1 MAIDVELKTL
11 KQSNTTWP
19 STFKASN
26 RFPIVANRVF
36 ATLEKAQQ
44 YVDDTAA
51 DASAYK
57 GIVLAVVEDS
67 IAKNNGVYYV
77 ESVAMAEGETGKLVK
92 VGGTETETAKNYS
105 AAKTLSNTL
114 VLGQLIK
121 VNEEE
126 TITEGEG
133 EEAKEVTYQAGFY
146 IVEGAGVISALAT
159 STGSDDEVGA
169 LKGRVN
175 ALETTVGN
183 EEAGIVKD
191 VADLKEAVE
200 AIEIPEVPVQD
211 VTVDGV
217 SVLNKE
223 TGVAAIDLTPYEKVA
238 DADLVRG
245 RMDAAEEAIEGLDAA
260 VKEIVIPE
268 VPVQDVTVNGASVL
282 GEDGVAAIELPDFAT
297 FETVEEANKVR
308 ERMGAAEGA
317 ITALQGKDTEL
328 AAAIDGKV
336 AKEDGKRLMTD
347 AEGTKL
353 AGIVEGAQVNV
364 IEVVKVN
371 GQALSVAAGDKSVDV
386 IVPTAPVQ
394 GVAAEEK
401 VLSLDGDKLKTTLT
415 LAYVPA
421 SEGQDAVLRLQ
432 GKDGAVVSSID
443 ATAFVKDGMLEG
455 AKLEGPKEGESGEKY
470 LVLTFNTAAGKED
483 IRMDVSSL
491 LDYYAAGDGLALD
504 GKTFAIKLDATA
516 ESYLKVTT
524 NGLAVA
530 DALWTKVDE
539 KDSAVL
545 TSAQGYADTKKTEAI
560 TAAEGYTDTAI
571 ANLKLDET
579 YEKAGVAQG
588 LINALDLANTYEA
601 KGAAADA
608 LADAQGYTDDAIEAL
623 DLANTYE
630 AKGYADE
637 AIEALN
643 LGETYEA
650 KGTAAELLEAHE
662 EAMETVLAGKANVGD
677 SYLKAEAEAKFVA
690 QVEGERLMTTA
701 EGTKLAGVEEGA
713 QVNVI
718 EAIKVNGVKATVA
731 EGSKLAEVTVDGTK
745 VLVGADIQGDVKNP
759 ETGEISK
766 ETVYG
771 SNSTL
776 AAVLQGIQDSVSV
789 AVSGGLTSVVA
800 GNGVEVSAVAS
811 NKQTVSVK
819 VSAAEGNMI
828 TADANGIYAAMY
840 YDGDDAE

>member
-121 VNEEE
+121 VSEEE

-133 EEAKEVTYQAGFY
+133 EDAKDVTYQAGFY

-183 EEAGIVKD
+183 EEAGLVKE
-191 VADLKEAVE
+191 VADLKDAVE
-200 AIEIPEVPVQD
+200 AIEIPEVPVQN

-217 SVLNKE
+217 SVLGE
-223 TGVAAIDLTPYEKVA
+223 DGVAAIDLTPYEKVA

-245 RMDAAEEAIEGLDAA
+245 RMDDAEEAIKGLDAA
-260 VKEIVIPE
+260 VKAIEIPE

-282 GEDGVAAIELPDFAT
+282 GEGGVAAIELPDFAT
-297 FETVEEANKVR
+297 FEKVADADLVR
-308 ERMGAAEGA
+308 GRMDAAEEA
-317 ITALQGKDTEL
+317 ITALQGKDIEL
-328 AAAIDGKV
+328 ATAIDGKV

-353 AGIVEGAQVNV
+353 AGIAEGAQVNV

-516 ESYLKVTT
+516 ESYLKLTT

-530 DALWTKVDE
+530 DALWTKVDD
-539 KDSAVL
+539 KDNAVL

-560 TAAEGYTDTAI
+560 TAATGYTDTVI
-571 ANLKLDET
+571 ADLKLDET
-579 YEKAGVAQG
+579 YEKVGVAQG
-588 LINALDLANTYEA
+588 IVDALELDKNYEA

-608 LADAQGYTDDAIEAL
+608 LTEAQGYTDDAIADLKL
-623 DLANTYE
+623 DETYE
-630 AKGYADE
+630 KVGVAQGIVDDLKLA
-637 AIEALN
+637 
-643 LGETYEA
+643 ETYEA
-650 KGTAAELLEAHE
+650 KGTAAGLLEAHE
-662 EAMETVLAGKANVGD
+662 EAMVEVLAGKANVGD
-677 SYLKAEAEAKFVA
+677 SYLKAEADAKFVA

-701 EGTKLAGVEEGA
+701 EGTKLAGIAEGA

-718 EAIKVNGVKATVA
+718 EAIKVNGVDATVA
-731 EGSKLAEVTVDGTK
+731 EGGKLAEVTVDGTK

-771 SNSTL
+771 STTTL

-828 TADANGIYAAMY
+828 TADENGIYAAMY

>member
-121 VNEEE
+121 VSEEE

-169 LKGRVN
+169 LKGRVS

-183 EEAGIVKD
+183 EEAGLVKE

-211 VTVDGV
+211 VTVDGA

-223 TGVAAIDLTPYEKVA
+223 TGVAEITMPDVTVYETIENVNKVRKDVSA
-238 DADLVRG
+238 NT
-245 RMDAAEEAIEGLDAA
+245 EAIESLAGVVGKAAEGENEATGLVKA
-260 VKEIVIPE
+260 VAE
-268 VPVQDVTVNGASVL
+268 NA
-282 GEDGVAAIELPDFAT
+282 AAIET
-297 FETVEEANKVR
+297 
-308 ERMGAAEGA
+308 
-317 ITALQGKDTEL
+317 
-328 AAAIDGKV
+328 KV

-353 AGIVEGAQVNV
+353 AGIAEGAQVNV

-421 SEGQDAVLRLQ
+421 TETDNAVLRLQ

-530 DALWTKVDE
+530 DALWTKVTELDN
-539 KDSAVL
+539 AVL
-545 TSAQGYADTKKTEAI
+545 DAAKGDATSKANAAQAAA
-560 TAAEGYTDTAI
+560 TAYTDTAI
-571 ANLKLDET
+571 ANLELDKN
-579 YEKAGVAQG
+579 YEAKGTAQG
-588 LINALDLANTYEA
+588 LIDGL
-601 KGAAADA
+601 K
-608 LADAQGYTDDAIEAL
+608 LAD
-623 DLANTYE
+623 
-630 AKGYADE
+630 
-637 AIEALN
+637 
-643 LGETYEA
+643 TYEA
-650 KGTAAELLEAHE
+650 KGTAAGLLKTHE
-662 EAMETVLAGKANVGD
+662 EAMETVLAGKANVDD
-677 SYLKAEAEAKFVA
+677 SYLKAEADAKFVA
-690 QVEGERLMTTA
+690 QVEGERLMTDA
-701 EGTKLAGVEEGA
+701 EGTKLAGIAEGA
-713 QVNVI
+713 QVNKI
-718 EAIKVNGVKATVA
+718 EAIKVNGVDATVA
-731 EGSKLAEVTVDGTK
+731 EGGKLAEVEIAAKDIALGGDIT
-745 VLVGADIQGDVKNP
+745 GA
-759 ETGEISK
+759 TGEAIYSGETKIS
-766 ETVYG
+766 T
-771 SNSTL
+771 
-776 AAVLQGIQDSVSV
+776 VLQGIQDSIR
-789 AVSGGLTSVVA
+789 AAVA
-800 GNGVEVSAVAS
+800 GGVNSVTSADSIIEV
-811 NKQTVSVK
+811 N
-819 VSAAEGNMI
+819 N
-828 TADANGIYAAMY
+828 ADANNPKVSLKVETASDNTVAAGHIEIVKGENGVYGMMY

>member
-11 KQSNTTWP
+11 NQSNTTWP

-126 TITEGEG
+126 TMKEGEG
-133 EEAKEVTYQAGFY
+133 EEAKDVTYQAGFY

-169 LKGRVN
+169 LKGRVS

-183 EEAGIVKD
+183 EEAGLVKE

-200 AIEIPEVPVQD
+200 AIEIPEVPVQN
-211 VTVDGV
+211 VTVNGA
-217 SVLNKE
+217 SVLGE
-223 TGVAAIDLTPYEKVA
+223 DGVAAIDLTPYETLEEA
-238 DADLVRG
+238 DKVRG

-260 VKEIVIPE
+260 VKGIVIPE
-268 VPVQDVTVNGASVL
+268 VPVQGVTVNGASVL
-282 GEDGVAAIELPDFAT
+282 GEDGVAAIVLPDFAT
-297 FETVEEANKVR
+297 FETVEEADKVR
-308 ERMGAAEGA
+308 GRMDVAEEA
-317 ITALQGKDTEL
+317 IEGLQTKDGEL
-328 AAAIDGKV
+328 QAAIDGKV

-353 AGIVEGAQVNV
+353 AGLTEDAQVNV

-432 GKDGAVVSSID
+432 GKDGAVVSSIN

-516 ESYLKVTT
+516 ESYLKLTT

-545 TSAQGYADTKKTEAI
+545 TSAQGYADTKKSEAI

-571 ANLKLDET
+571 ANLKLDDT
-579 YEKAGVAQG
+579 YEKVGVAQG
-588 LINALDLANTYEA
+588 IVDALDLANTYEA
-601 KGAAADA
+601 KGEAAK
-608 LADAQGYTDDAIEAL
+608 AQTAAE
-623 DLANTYE
+623 
-630 AKGYADE
+630 GYADA
-637 AIEALN
+637 AIAALKLDETYEKVGVAQGIVDALDIAN
-643 LGETYEA
+643 TYEA

-662 EAMETVLAGKANVGD
+662 EAMVEVLAGKANVGD

-690 QVEGERLMTTA
+690 QVEGERLMTDA

-718 EAIKVNGVKATVA
+718 EAIKVNGVEATVA
-731 EGSKLAEVTVDGTK
+731 EGGKLAEVTVDGTK
-745 VLVGADIQGDVKNP
+745 VFVGADIQGDVKNP
-759 ETGEISK
+759 ETGDISK

-789 AVSGGLTSVVA
+789 AVSGRLTSVVA

-828 TADANGIYAAMY
+828 TADENGIYAAMY

>member
-121 VNEEE
+121 VAEEE

-183 EEAGIVKD
+183 EESGLVKE
-191 VADLKEAVE
+191 VADLKAEVG
-200 AIEIPEVPVQD
+200 AIVIPEVPVQD

-223 TGVAAIDLTPYEKVA
+223 TGVA
-238 DADLVRG
+238 
-245 RMDAAEEAIEGLDAA
+245 
-260 VKEIVIPE
+260 EITMP
-268 VPVQDVTVNGASVL
+268 DVTVY
-282 GEDGVAAIELPDFAT
+282 
-297 FETVEEANKVR
+297 ETIKNVNKVR
-308 ERMGAAEGA
+308 EDVSANTEAIESLAGVVGKAAEGETEATGLVKA
-317 ITALQGKDTEL
+317 IADN
-328 AAAIDGKV
+328 AAAIETKV
-336 AKEDGKRLMTD
+336 AKEEGKRLMTD

-353 AGIVEGAQVNV
+353 ENIAEGAQVNK

-371 GQALSVAAGDKSVDV
+371 GTALTIADADKSVD
-386 IVPTAPVQ
+386 ITIPTAPVQ
-394 GVAAEEK
+394 GVADDEK

-421 SEGQDAVLRLQ
+421 TESDNAVLRLQ

-443 ATAFVKDGMLEG
+443 ATAFVKDGMLSG
-455 AKLEGPKEGESGEKY
+455 AKLEGPKDGETGKKY
-470 LVLTFNTAAGKED
+470 LVLSFNTADGKED
-483 IRMDVSSL
+483 IRMDVTDL
-491 LDYYAAGDGLALD
+491 LDYYAAGDGLSLD
-504 GKTFAIKLDATA
+504 GKTFAIQLDATA

-530 DALWTKVDE
+530 DALWTKVTKLDN
-539 KDSAVL
+539 AVL
-545 TSAQGYADTKKTEAI
+545 DAAKGDATSKADAAQAAA
-560 TAAEGYTDTAI
+560 TAYTDTAI
-571 ANLKLDET
+571 ANLELDKN
-579 YEKAGVAQG
+579 YEAKGTAQG
-588 LINALDLANTYEA
+588 LIDGL
-601 KGAAADA
+601 K
-608 LADAQGYTDDAIEAL
+608 LAD
-623 DLANTYE
+623 
-630 AKGYADE
+630 
-637 AIEALN
+637 
-643 LGETYEA
+643 TYEA
-650 KGTAAELLEAHE
+650 KGTAAGLLKTHE

-677 SYLKAEAEAKFVA
+677 SYLKSEADAKFVA
-690 QVEGERLMTTA
+690 QVEGERLMTDA
-701 EGTKLAGVEEGA
+701 EGTKLAGIAEGA
-713 QVNVI
+713 QVNKI
-718 EAIKVNGVKATVA
+718 EAIKVNGVDATVA
-731 EGSKLAEVTVDGTK
+731 EGGKLAEVEIAAKDIALGGDIT
-745 VLVGADIQGDVKNP
+745 GA
-759 ETGEISK
+759 TGEAIYSGETKIS
-766 ETVYG
+766 T
-771 SNSTL
+771 
-776 AAVLQGIQDSVSV
+776 VLQGIQDSIR
-789 AVSGGLTSVVA
+789 AAVA
-800 GNGVEVSAVAS
+800 GGVNSVTSADSIIEV
-811 NKQTVSVK
+811 N
-819 VSAAEGNMI
+819 N
-828 TADANGIYAAMY
+828 ADANNPKVSLKVETASDNTVAAGHIEIVKGENGVYGMMY

>member
-1 MAIDVELKTL
+1 MAKKYNGTINFASALRPTGAQPLDDRMVV
-11 KQSNTTWP
+11 QSLTDLM
-19 STFKASN
+19 S
-26 RFPIVANRVF
+26 F
-36 ATLEKAQQ
+36 ATFEAEG
-44 YVDDTAA
+44 
-51 DASAYK
+51 ASAAYNGMMVAVLEEQKVFMLINAAQLNTEDAWVSVGSGNGSLSVDTLTEAKALATVDNRGQIIFVIEENATYVVTGAATVMKLAASTADSIDELVAALQSDINTLK
-57 GIVLAVVEDS
+57 GIVGAPAS
-67 IAKNNGVYYV
+67 
-77 ESVAMAEGETGKLVK
+77 GETEATGLVK
-92 VGGTETETAKNYS
+92 E
-105 AAKTLSNTL
+105 
-114 VLGQLIK
+114 
-121 VNEEE
+121 
-126 TITEGEG
+126 
-133 EEAKEVTYQAGFY
+133 
-146 IVEGAGVISALAT
+146 
-159 STGSDDEVGA
+159 
-169 LKGRVN
+169 
-175 ALETTVGN
+175 
-183 EEAGIVKD
+183 
-191 VADLKEAVE
+191 VADLKAEVE
-200 AIEIPEVPVQD
+200 AIEIPEVPVQ
-211 VTVDGV
+211 
-217 SVLNKE
+217 N
-223 TGVAAIDLTPYEKVA
+223 
-238 DADLVRG
+238 
-245 RMDAAEEAIEGLDAA
+245 
-260 VKEIVIPE
+260 
-268 VPVQDVTVNGASVL
+268 VTVNGASVL
-282 GEDGVAAIELPDFAT
+282 GEDGVAAIDLTPYETVEEANKVRERMGAAEDAIEALDVAVKAIEIPEVPVQNVTVNGTSVLGEDGVAAIVLPDFAT
-297 FETVEEANKVR
+297 YETVEEANKVR

-328 AAAIDGKV
+328 ATAIDGKV

-353 AGIVEGAQVNV
+353 AGVAEGAQVNV

-394 GVAAEEK
+394 GVAADEK

-415 LAYVPA
+415 LDYVSA
-421 SEGQDAVLRLQ
+421 SEGQEALLRLK
-432 GKDGAVVSSID
+432 GKDGVVVSSIN

-504 GKTFAIKLDATA
+504 GKTFAIQLDATV

-545 TSAQGYADTKKTEAI
+545 SSAQEYADTKKAEAI
-560 TAAEGYTDTAI
+560 TAATGYTDTAI
-571 ANLKLDET
+571 ANLNLDTT

-588 LINALDLANTYEA
+588 LINDLKLAETYEA

-608 LADAQGYTDDAIEAL
+608 LTAAQGYTDEAIENLNL
-623 DLANTYE
+623 DTTYEKAGVAQGLINDLNLPNTYE
-630 AKGYADE
+630 AKGVAADLLKDHE
-637 AIEALN
+637 DAMV
-643 LGETYEA
+643 ETL
-650 KGTAAELLEAHE
+650 K
-662 EAMETVLAGKANVGD
+662 GKANVGD
-677 SYLKAEAEAKFVA
+677 SYLKGEADAKFVA
-690 QVEGERLMTTA
+690 QVEGERLMTDA
-701 EGTKLAGVEEGA
+701 EGTKLAGVAEGA

-718 EAIKVNGVKATVA
+718 EAIKVNGVEATVA
-731 EGSKLAEVTVDGTK
+731 EGGKLAEVTVDGTK
-745 VLVGADIQGDVKNP
+745 VLVGANIQGDVKNP

-771 SNSTL
+771 STTTL

-819 VSAAEGNMI
+819 VSNAEGNMI
-828 TADANGIYAAMY
+828 TADENGIYAAMY

>member
-133 EEAKEVTYQAGFY
+133 EEVKEVTYQAGFY
-146 IVEGAGVISALAT
+146 IVEGAGVISSLTT

-183 EEAGIVKD
+183 EEAGLVKE

-200 AIEIPEVPVQD
+200 AIEIPDVPVQD

-217 SVLNKE
+217 SVLDKE

-238 DADLVRG
+238 DAN
-245 RMDAAEEAIEGLDAA
+245 A
-260 VKEIVIPE
+260 
-268 VPVQDVTVNGASVL
+268 
-282 GEDGVAAIELPDFAT
+282 
-297 FETVEEANKVR
+297 VR

-336 AKEDGKRLMTD
+336 AKEDGKRLMTA

-353 AGIVEGAQVNV
+353 AGVAEGAQVNV

-371 GQALSVAAGDKSVDV
+371 GQALSVATGDKSVDV

-516 ESYLKVTT
+516 ESYLKLTT

-560 TAAEGYTDTAI
+560 TS
-571 ANLKLDET
+571 
-579 YEKAGVAQG
+579 
-588 LINALDLANTYEA
+588 
-601 KGAAADA
+601 
-608 LADAQGYTDDAIEAL
+608 AQGYT
-623 DLANTYE
+623 
-630 AKGYADE
+630 DE
-637 AIEALN
+637 AIEALELDKN
-643 LGETYEA
+643 YEKVGVAQGIVDALELDKNYEA
-650 KGTAAELLEAHE
+650 KGVAAGLLEAHE
-662 EAMETVLAGKANVGD
+662 EAMEEVLAGKANVGD
-677 SYLKAEAEAKFVA
+677 SYLNAEADAKFVA
-690 QVEGERLMTTA
+690 QVEGQRLMTDA
-701 EGTKLAGVEEGA
+701 EGTKLAGIADGA

-718 EAIKVNGVKATVA
+718 EAIKVNGVEAKVA
-731 EGSKLAEVTVDGTK
+731 EGGKLAEVTVDGTK

-771 SNSTL
+771 SATTL

-828 TADANGIYAAMY
+828 TADENGIYAAMY

>member
-121 VNEEE
+121 VSEEE

-169 LKGRVN
+169 LKGRVS

-183 EEAGIVKD
+183 DEAGLVKE
-191 VADLKEAVE
+191 VADLKDAVE

-217 SVLNKE
+217 SVLDKE
-223 TGVAAIDLTPYEKVA
+223 TGVAAIDLTPYETVEEA
-238 DADLVRG
+238 DKVRG
-245 RMDAAEEAIEGLDAA
+245 RMDAAEGAITGLDAA
-260 VKEIVIPE
+260 VKAIKIPE
-268 VPVQDVTVNGASVL
+268 VPVQDVKVNGASVL
-282 GEDGVAAIELPDFAT
+282 GEGGVAAIELPDFAT
-297 FETVEEANKVR
+297 FEKVADANAVR

-317 ITALQGKDTEL
+317 ITALQTKDGEL
-328 AAAIDGKV
+328 ATAIEGKV

-353 AGIVEGAQVNV
+353 AGVAEGAQVNV

-394 GVAAEEK
+394 GVAADEK

-415 LAYVPA
+415 LDYVSA
-421 SEGQDAVLRLQ
+421 SEGQEALLRLK
-432 GKDGAVVSSID
+432 GKDGVVVSSIN

-491 LDYYAAGDGLALD
+491 LDYYTAGDGLALD
-504 GKTFAIKLDATA
+504 GKTFAIQLDATT

-524 NGLAVA
+524 NGLAVS

-539 KDSAVL
+539 KDSAIL
-545 TSAQGYADTKKTEAI
+545 TSAQGYADTKKAEAI
-560 TAAEGYTDTAI
+560 TAATGYTDTAI
-571 ANLKLDET
+571 ANLNLDTT
-579 YEKAGVAQG
+579 YEKVGVAQG
-588 LINALDLANTYEA
+588 LIDDL
-601 KGAAADA
+601 K
-608 LADAQGYTDDAIEAL
+608 LA
-623 DLANTYE
+623 
-630 AKGYADE
+630 
-637 AIEALN
+637 
-643 LGETYEA
+643 ETYE
-650 KGTAAELLEAHE
+650 KVGVAADLLKAHE
-662 EAMETVLAGKANVGD
+662 EAMVETLKGKANVGD
-677 SYLKAEAEAKFVA
+677 SYLKAEADAKFVA
-690 QVEGERLMTTA
+690 KVEGERLMTDA
-701 EGTKLAGVEEGA
+701 EGTKLAGIAEGA

-718 EAIKVNGVKATVA
+718 EAIKVNGVDATVA
-731 EGSKLAEVTVDGTK
+731 EGGKLAEVTVDGTK
-745 VLVGADIQGDVKNP
+745 VLVGAEIKGDVKDAEGNVTSEATIYEP
-759 ETGEISK
+759 T
-766 ETVYG
+766 
-771 SNSTL
+771 STL
-776 AAVLQGIQDSVSV
+776 AEVLQGIQDSVSV
-789 AVSGGLTSVVA
+789 AVSGGLKGVNAGTGIEVTGVA
-800 GNGVEVSAVAS
+800 ANS
-811 NKQTVSVK
+811 QTVSVK
-819 VSAAEGNMI
+819 VSTAEGNMI
-828 TADANGIYAAMY
+828 TADENGIYAAMY

>member
-121 VNEEE
+121 VSEEE

-133 EEAKEVTYQAGFY
+133 EETKEVTYQAGFY

-183 EEAGIVKD
+183 EEAGLVKE
-191 VADLKEAVE
+191 VADLKAEVE

-211 VTVDGV
+211 V
-217 SVLNKE
+217 K
-223 TGVAAIDLTPYEKVA
+223 
-238 DADLVRG
+238 
-245 RMDAAEEAIEGLDAA
+245 
-260 VKEIVIPE
+260 
-268 VPVQDVTVNGASVL
+268 VNGASVL
-282 GEDGVAAIELPDFAT
+282 SEGVAAITLPDFAT
-297 FETVEEANKVR
+297 FEKLADANAVR

-328 AAAIDGKV
+328 ANAIDGKV
-336 AKEDGKRLMTD
+336 AKEDGKSLVAD
-347 AEGTKL
+347 DEIAKL
-353 AGIVEGAQVNV
+353 ATVAEGAQVNA

-371 GQALSVAAGDKSVDV
+371 GTALTIADADKSVD
-386 IVPTAPVQ
+386 ITIPTAPVQ
-394 GVAAEEK
+394 GVAEGEN

-421 SEGQDAVLRLQ
+421 SGETNAVLRLQ

-491 LDYYAAGDGLALD
+491 LDYYAAGDGLSLD
-504 GKTFAIKLDATA
+504 GKTFAIQLDATA

-530 DALWTKVDE
+530 DTLWTKVTELDN
-539 KDSAVL
+539 AVL
-545 TSAQGYADTKKTEAI
+545 NSAKGYADTKKTEAI
-560 TAAEGYTDTAI
+560 TAATAYTDSAI
-571 ANLKLDET
+571 AE
-579 YEKAGVAQG
+579 
-588 LINALDLANTYEA
+588 LDLANTYEK
-601 KGAAADA
+601 KGT
-608 LADAQGYTDDAIEAL
+608 AQGLITALDLPNTYEKKGTANTALSAATAYTDSAIAEL

-630 AKGYADE
+630 K
-637 AIEALN
+637 
-643 LGETYEA
+643 
-650 KGTAAELLEAHE
+650 KGTAQGLITALDLPNTYEKKGTAQGLLTAHE
-662 EAMETVLAGKANVGD
+662 EAMVETLKGKANVGD
-677 SYLKAEAEAKFVA
+677 SYLIADADAKFVA
-690 QVEGERLMTTA
+690 QVEGERLMTDA
-701 EGTKLAGVEEGA
+701 EGTKLTGIEDGA
-713 QVNVI
+713 QVNSI
-718 EAIKVNGVKATVA
+718 ETITVNGIAATI
-731 EGSKLAEVTVDGTK
+731 EEGTK
-745 VLVGADIQGDVKNP
+745 EASVKVDAKDIELGVDITGKEGATIYSGDTK
-759 ETGEISK
+759 IS
-766 ETVYG
+766 T
-771 SNSTL
+771 
-776 AAVLQGIQDSVSV
+776 VLQGIQDSIR
-789 AVSGGLTSVVA
+789 AAVA
-800 GNGVEVSAVAS
+800 GGVNSVTSADAVIEVNNADP
-811 NKQTVSVK
+811 NNPK
-819 VSAAEGNMI
+819 VSLKVETASETTVAAGHIEMVKGE
-828 TADANGIYAAMY
+828 NGIYGMMY